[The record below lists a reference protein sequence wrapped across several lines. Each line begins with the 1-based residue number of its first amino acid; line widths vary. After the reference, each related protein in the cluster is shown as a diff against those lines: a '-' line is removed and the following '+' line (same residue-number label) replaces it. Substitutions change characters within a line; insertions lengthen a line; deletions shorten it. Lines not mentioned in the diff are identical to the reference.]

1 MGVGVGAEEALLVI
15 VERVVGTALM
25 LIVGSVLEVT
35 FLLTVENVVGFA
47 LARSPLCTVTE
58 PAARARG
65 KRVTRVSAAVCIL
78 ATGVE
83 VVWSLVVVLSET
95 TRSREGAVWFLS
107 YASHCSAQRLR
118 DIYSRHAIG
127 GMPLHSRGRCR
138 WPRLHCRRRQVR
150 IVRTCVGRIGDVQ
163 SKGQVRCFGC

>member
-1 MGVGVGAEEALLVI
+1 MGVGAEEALLVI

-95 TRSREGAVWFLS
+95 MRSREGAVWF
-107 YASHCSAQRLR
+107 YHMRLIALR
-118 DIYSRHAIG
+118 NDCETSTLAMLLEVCRCTVEDVVG
-127 GMPLHSRGRCR
+127 GLDYIVAGARSGWFARAWDGLGMCR
-138 WPRLHCRRRQVR
+138 V
-150 IVRTCVGRIGDVQ
+150 
-163 SKGQVRCFGC
+163 KGK